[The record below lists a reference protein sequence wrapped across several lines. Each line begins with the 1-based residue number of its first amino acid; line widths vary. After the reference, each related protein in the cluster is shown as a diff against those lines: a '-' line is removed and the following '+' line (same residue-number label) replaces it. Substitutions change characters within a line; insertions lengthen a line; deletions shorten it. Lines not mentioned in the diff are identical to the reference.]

1 MIVAG
6 QPVTLGDLITA
17 GKLWWVDATIVAA
30 ALLIALPALK
40 RREPRAAIAAAQPAA
55 VTT

>member
-1 MIVAG
+1 MA
-6 QPVTLGDLITA
+6 
-17 GKLWWVDATIVAA
+17 WWVDATIVAA